1 MSEITFYAKKKLND
15 YMALVLETHVQ
26 PNHLDCIEMRIYI
39 DKQKCYNN
47 DPTSIGEMLDY
58 IRTAIL
64 NFNAFMNDF
73 YDAIF
78 VYQQTKKL
86 NADKAADLF
95 INIIKTADDTFTS
108 LQFDK
113 DYDMIEIFTKVNNNI
128 ESEYYTTGIIK
139 R

>member
-1 MSEITFYAKKKLND
+1 MDIKYNSKKLFIGKIG
-15 YMALVLETHVQ
+15 
-26 PNHLDCIEMRIYI
+26 CIEICMKSTYDMMVKII
-39 DKQKCYNN
+39 QTLNDKYADVTLAK
-47 DPTSIGEMLDY
+47 P
-58 IRTAIL
+58 
-64 NFNAFMNDF
+64 NAFMNDF

-86 NADKAADLF
+86 NADKVADLF
-95 INIIKTADDTFTS
+95 INIIKIANDTFTS

>member
-1 MSEITFYAKKKLND
+1 MDIKYNSKKLFIGKIG
-15 YMALVLETHVQ
+15 
-26 PNHLDCIEMRIYI
+26 CIEICIKSTYDMMVKIIQTLNEKYA
-39 DKQKCYNN
+39 DV
-47 DPTSIGEMLDY
+47 
-58 IRTAIL
+58 IL
-64 NFNAFMNDF
+64 AKPNAFMNDF

-86 NADKAADLF
+86 NADKTADLF

>member
-1 MSEITFYAKKKLND
+1 MDIKYNSKRLFIGKIGCIEICMKSTYDMMVKIIQTLND
-15 YMALVLETHVQ
+15 KYADVTLAK
-26 PNHLDCIEMRIYI
+26 P
-39 DKQKCYNN
+39 
-47 DPTSIGEMLDY
+47 
-58 IRTAIL
+58 
-64 NFNAFMNDF
+64 NAFMNDF

-86 NADKAADLF
+86 NADKVADLF

-128 ESEYYTTGIIK
+128 ESKYYTTGIIK

>member
-1 MSEITFYAKKKLND
+1 MDIKYNSKRLFIGKIG
-15 YMALVLETHVQ
+15 
-26 PNHLDCIEMRIYI
+26 CIEICMKSTYDMMVKII
-39 DKQKCYNN
+39 Q
-47 DPTSIGEMLDY
+47 T
-58 IRTAIL
+58 L
-64 NFNAFMNDF
+64 NEKYADVTLAKPNAFMNDF

-86 NADKAADLF
+86 NADETANLF

>member
-1 MSEITFYAKKKLND
+1 MDIKYNSKRLFIGKIGCIEICMKSTYDMMVKIIQTLND
-15 YMALVLETHVQ
+15 KYADVTLAK
-26 PNHLDCIEMRIYI
+26 P
-39 DKQKCYNN
+39 
-47 DPTSIGEMLDY
+47 
-58 IRTAIL
+58 
-64 NFNAFMNDF
+64 NAFMNDF

-86 NADKAADLF
+86 NADKTADLF
-95 INIIKTADDTFTS
+95 INIIETADDTFTS

-113 DYDMIEIFTKVNNNI
+113 DYNMIEIFTKVNNNI